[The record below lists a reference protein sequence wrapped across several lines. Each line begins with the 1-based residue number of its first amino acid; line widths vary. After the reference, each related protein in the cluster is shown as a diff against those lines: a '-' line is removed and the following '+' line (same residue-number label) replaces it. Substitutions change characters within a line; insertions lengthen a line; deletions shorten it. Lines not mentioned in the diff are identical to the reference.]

1 MNGWFAVPDF
11 IFDCVRG
18 EDHQEEESGCG
29 RCLNAVDDFF
39 DLVRSDAMAYVY
51 LTGNPYCNSSR
62 YCEYLCQ
69 HSSITSGSQSISR
82 SYRICAHFL
91 LAGLISILNIS
102 LQGTQ
107 TSIFIVLVVFIL
119 GLFIATFFISLH
131 ADATEAIQI
140 IFLMD
145 EYFATKDM
153 PADQRDHLNDEIIK
167 KMKLNKIKTIA
178 PQISQLSSRVEE

>member
-11 IFDCVRG
+11 IFDNLRSEEFQG
-18 EDHQEEESGCG
+18 EG
-29 RCLNAVDDFF
+29 RCARCLDALDDFF

-69 HSSITSGSQSISR
+69 HSSITTGSQSISR

-91 LAGLISILNIS
+91 LAGLIAVLNIS
-102 LQGTQ
+102 LQGTR
-107 TSIFIVLVVFIL
+107 TSVFLVLVVFIL
-119 GLFIATFFISLH
+119 GLFIGTFFISLH

-145 EYFATKDM
+145 EYFATKDL
-153 PADQRDHLNDEIIK
+153 PADQRQNLN
-167 KMKLNKIKTIA
+167 
-178 PQISQLSSRVEE
+178 